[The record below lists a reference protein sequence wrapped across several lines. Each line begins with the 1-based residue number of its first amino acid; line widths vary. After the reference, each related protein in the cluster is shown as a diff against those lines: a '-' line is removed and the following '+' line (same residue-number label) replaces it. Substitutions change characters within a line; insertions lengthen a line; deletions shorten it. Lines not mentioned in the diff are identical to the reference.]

1 MEVDGGTERQRTLT
15 TSLKSVF
22 FDAALGVSWQ
32 RRSFFVRWAVATS
45 TTAAPSQ
52 ADYAGTHEKLFS

>member
-1 MEVDGGTERQRTLT
+1 MT